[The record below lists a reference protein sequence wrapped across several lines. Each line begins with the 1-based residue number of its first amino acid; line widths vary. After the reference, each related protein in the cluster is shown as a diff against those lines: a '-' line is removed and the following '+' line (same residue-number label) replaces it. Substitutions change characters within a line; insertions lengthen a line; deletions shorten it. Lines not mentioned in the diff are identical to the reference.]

1 MHLQLCLGII
11 PVTRRTSRISIEE
24 RPCYSFPGR
33 ASCKAAIFHC
43 CRGSLVDLGT
53 GILLHSLP
61 PLLYVLV
68 IFQSVSDA
76 QRLRSLSTGARAA
89 LPRKHWSVWCGT
101 GAKRLFHTI
110 HQASAAGASK
120 RS

>member
-76 QRLRSLSTGARAA
+76 QRLRPLAGCSRGLAA
-89 LPRKHWSVWCGT
+89 QTMYGVVWNRRE
-101 GAKRLFHTI
+101 APVPHHTI
-110 HQASAAGASK
+110 HQAS
-120 RS
+120 